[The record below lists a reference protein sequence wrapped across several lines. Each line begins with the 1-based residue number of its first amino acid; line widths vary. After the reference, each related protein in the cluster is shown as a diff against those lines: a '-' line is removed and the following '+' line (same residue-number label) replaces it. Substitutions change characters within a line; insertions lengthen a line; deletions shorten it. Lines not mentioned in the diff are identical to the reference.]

1 MSKDIAASVR
11 ARLLNLAKQRKEDF
25 DFILRQFVI
34 QRVLYRLSASDY
46 ADQFLL
52 KGALL
57 FWIWNQ
63 EFHRPTIDI
72 YLLGFGSNDIKD
84 LQQLFNTVCAIAAED
99 GLEFDLSSIKA
110 NEIKKDEEYQG
121 VRVTGLAKLTKA
133 RIKFQIDIGFG
144 DAVTPGPETAE
155 LPSFLDFPEPEL
167 QVYPIYTVVAEKFQ
181 AMVELDLA
189 NSRIKDF
196 YDIWILMGQVDF
208 DGEMLAKAITATFER
223 RNTEFED
230 APPNVFTESFK
241 IHEIKQVQWKAFL
254 NKNRLESE
262 LTFSKIIAELQTFL
276 DPVYRSCQT
285 KDFLMKRWSAI
296 DKSWI

>member
-11 ARLLNLAKQRKEDF
+11 ARLLNLAKERKEDF

-34 QRVLYRLSASDY
+34 QRVLYRLSTSEY
-46 ADQFLL
+46 ADRFLL

-72 YLLGFGSNDIKD
+72 DLLGFGSNDVKD

-110 NEIKKDEEYQG
+110 NEIKKDEKYQG

-155 LPSFLDFPEPEL
+155 LPSFLDFPDPEL
-167 QVYPIYTVVAEKFQ
+167 QA
-181 AMVELDLA
+181 
-189 NSRIKDF
+189 
-196 YDIWILMGQVDF
+196 
-208 DGEMLAKAITATFER
+208 
-223 RNTEFED
+223 
-230 APPNVFTESFK
+230 
-241 IHEIKQVQWKAFL
+241 
-254 NKNRLESE
+254 
-262 LTFSKIIAELQTFL
+262 FL

-285 KDFLMKRWSAI
+285 KDFLTKRWSAV